1 MERMSPLIKLRPDSL
16 RPDSHGFSTLLFLC
30 FCTGLLS
37 LIGCH
42 GAGDAIPNINNAA
55 AFLDDNAVVR
65 GPGMVT
71 PRYGH
76 TATVLGDGTVLVA
89 GGTDER
95 HLTSLDT
102 AEIFDQGA
110 GVDFGDPIPDTIS
123 GDFIDTDVDGD
134 VMTLSQGGRI
144 FHTATR
150 LPDGNVL
157 ICGGTADALFA
168 EAYEVSEI
176 YDIGSREFGP
186 DALSID
192 PDLSTPRFRHSA
204 TLLPNGKVLIA
215 GGQESRNETIIDPN
229 FAPGQPG
236 FQVTI
241 NVFPSLKSMEIYDP
255 ASRSFSPALTVAG
268 QDAEFLSARG
278 RVGHSSG
285 ALGGLDNELG
295 TTDDIILH
303 AGGFQTLSTIFAPQF
318 KLPWQ
323 NDTDNSQN
331 FEYYDMTTGDNRLAA
346 GIVAA
351 GRVNA
356 PSMLNLGT
364 VRSSTL
370 EFDLSD
376 PPDGEIDPSV
386 GDIASVPGM
395 TNLLVIANGD
405 DDTPACPTSAG
416 ANDMVVAT
424 FTGFGPSDG
433 LTFTVFNDTF
443 GLLNNI
449 ENIVSDPMGC
459 TPFGRSEADL
469 VMVHTRRTYN
479 GQAITTGVG
488 FTAGGGF
495 DFPTA
500 IGCVETMVG
509 TCSNGLVGVTI
520 FDPFYNFVNAFEDPP
535 LPTWDPTSN
544 VNPITHPTGIFGTFI
559 NVDTSYA
566 DDVIDNFGLP
576 LPDPLIQLA
585 QAKCLHT
592 LSVIPGEDGLLKTVD
607 DRVVSIGGGVSYFPN
622 YGDEPATIS
631 CEVILLPGTNP
642 LPAP

>member
-1 MERMSPLIKLRPDSL
+1 MERMSLLNNLCQDRLKFQGSHPLLI
-16 RPDSHGFSTLLFLC
+16 LLL
-30 FCTGLLS
+30 GAVLLP

-42 GAGDAIPNINNAA
+42 GSGSAIPNINNAA
-55 AFLDDNAVVR
+55 AFLDDDAVVR

-76 TATVLGDGTVLVA
+76 TATVLGDGTVLIA

-134 VMTLSQGGRI
+134 IMTLTQGGRI
-144 FHTATR
+144 FHTATL

-157 ICGGTADALFA
+157 ICGGTGDALFA
-168 EAYEVSEI
+168 EAYEISEI

-186 DALSID
+186 DALSIE
-192 PDLSTPRFRHSA
+192 PDLATPRFRHSA

-255 ASRSFSPALTVAG
+255 ASRSFTPALTVAG
-268 QDAEFLSARG
+268 QDVEFLSARG
-278 RVGHSSG
+278 RVGHSSA

-331 FEYYDMTTGDNRLAA
+331 FEYYDVTTGDNRLAP
-346 GIVAA
+346 GIVAE
-351 GRVNA
+351 GRVNT
-356 PSMLNLGT
+356 PSLLNLGT
-364 VRSSTL
+364 VFSSTL
-370 EFDLSD
+370 EFDLD
-376 PPDGEIDPSV
+376 DDGEINPLA
-386 GDIASVPGM
+386 GDIVSVPGM
-395 TNLLVIANGD
+395 TNLMMIANGD
-405 DDTPACPTSAG
+405 NDDPACPTSAG
-416 ANDMVVAT
+416 ANDLVVAT

-433 LTFTVFNDTF
+433 LTFTVFTGTP
-443 GLLNNI
+443 GLTNNI
-449 ENIVSDPMGC
+449 ENILVDPMNC
-459 TPFGRSEADL
+459 APWGRSEADW
-469 VMVHTRRTYN
+469 VMVNTRRTYN
-479 GQAITTGVG
+479 GQTITSGVG
-488 FTAGGGF
+488 LSAGGGF
-495 DFPTA
+495 DFPTPG
-500 IGCVETMVG
+500 GCVETMTG
-509 TCSNGLVGVTI
+509 NCNNGLVGVTI
-520 FDPFYNFVNAFEDPP
+520 YDPFYNFQNDPP
-535 LPTWDPTSN
+535 WDPTPFA
-544 VNPITHPTGIFGTFI
+544 NPITHPTGLFGSFI
-559 NVDTSYA
+559 NVDTTYA
-566 DDVIDNFGLP
+566 DDTLDGYGAGL
-576 LPDPLIQLA
+576 DPMISLA
-585 QAKCLHT
+585 QPKCLHT
-592 LSVIPGEDGLLKTVD
+592 LSVIPGEDGLLNTVD

-631 CEVILLPGTNP
+631 CEVILLPGTN
-642 LPAP
+642 APVNP

>member
-1 MERMSPLIKLRPDSL
+1 MSPLKNLRPNPS
-16 RPDSHGFSTLLFLC
+16 GFSPLLFLC
-30 FCTGLLS
+30 FCAAVVS
-37 LIGCH
+37 LTGCH
-42 GAGDAIPNINNAA
+42 GSGDAIPNINNAA

-102 AEIFDQGA
+102 AEIFDQGG

-134 VMTLSQGGRI
+134 IMTLSQGGRI
-144 FHTATR
+144 FHTATL

-168 EAYEVSEI
+168 EAYETSEI

-186 DALSID
+186 DALAID
-192 PDLSTPRFRHSA
+192 PDLATPRFRHSA

-236 FQVTI
+236 FQITI

-255 ASRSFSPALTVAG
+255 ASRSFSPALTVTG
-268 QDAEFLSARG
+268 QEAEFLSARG

-331 FEYYDMTTGDNRLAA
+331 FEYYDVTTGDNRLAA
-346 GIVAA
+346 GIVAQ
-351 GRVNA
+351 GRVNTPA
-356 PSMLNLGT
+356 MLNLGV
-364 VRSSTL
+364 VRDSTL
-370 EFDLSD
+370 AFDLSD
-376 PPDGEIDPSV
+376 PPDGEIDPLA

-405 DDTPACPTSAG
+405 DDAPACPTAGG
-416 ANDMVVAT
+416 ANDLVVAT

-433 LTFTVFNDTF
+433 LTFTVFNDTP
-443 GLLNNI
+443 GLTNNI
-449 ENIVSDPMGC
+449 ENIVADPMNCG
-459 TPFGRSEADL
+459 PFARSEADL
-469 VMVHTRRTYN
+469 VMVNTRRTYN
-479 GQAITTGVG
+479 GQVITTGVG
-488 FTAGGGF
+488 VTAGGGF
-495 DFPTA
+495 DFPTPN
-500 IGCVETMVG
+500 GCQETMVG

-520 FDPFYNFVNAFEDPP
+520 YDPFFNFLNDPP
-535 LPTWDPTSN
+535 WDPTATI
-544 VNPITHPTGIFGTFI
+544 NPITHPTGIFGTFI
-559 NVDTSYA
+559 NVDTSYT
-566 DDVIDNFGLP
+566 DDVIDNFGVAV
-576 LPDPLIQLA
+576 DPLIQLA

-592 LSVIPGEDGLLKTVD
+592 LSVIPGEDGLLDTVD

-631 CEVILLPGTNP
+631 CEVILLPNTNEII
-642 LPAP
+642 AP

>member
-1 MERMSPLIKLRPDSL
+1 MERMSLLNNLCQDRLKFQGSHPLLI
-16 RPDSHGFSTLLFLC
+16 LLL
-30 FCTGLLS
+30 GAALLP

-42 GAGDAIPNINNAA
+42 GSGSAIPNINNAA
-55 AFLDDNAVVR
+55 AFLDDDAVVR

-76 TATVLGDGTVLVA
+76 TATVLGDGTVLIA

-134 VMTLSQGGRI
+134 IMTLSQGGRI
-144 FHTATR
+144 FHTATL

-157 ICGGTADALFA
+157 ICGGTGDALFA
-168 EAYEVSEI
+168 EAYEISEI

-186 DALSID
+186 DALSIE
-192 PDLSTPRFRHSA
+192 PDLATPRFRHSA

-331 FEYYDMTTGDNRLAA
+331 FEYYDVTTGDNRLAP
-346 GIVAA
+346 GIVAE
-351 GRVNA
+351 GRVNT
-356 PSMLNLGT
+356 PSLLNLGT
-364 VRSSTL
+364 VFSSTL
-370 EFDLSD
+370 EFDLD
-376 PPDGEIDPSV
+376 EDGEINPLA
-386 GDIASVPGM
+386 GDIVSVPGM
-395 TNLLVIANGD
+395 TNLLMVANGD
-405 DDTPACPTSAG
+405 NDDPACPTSAG
-416 ANDMVVAT
+416 ANDLVVAT

-433 LTFTVFNDTF
+433 LTFTVFTGTP
-443 GLLNNI
+443 GLTNNI
-449 ENIVSDPMGC
+449 ENILVDPMNC
-459 TPFGRSEADL
+459 APWGRSEADW
-469 VMVHTRRTYN
+469 VMVNTRRTYN
-479 GQAITTGVG
+479 GQTITSGVG
-488 FTAGGGF
+488 LSAGGGF
-495 DFPTA
+495 DFPTPG
-500 IGCVETMVG
+500 GCAETMTG
-509 TCSNGLVGVTI
+509 NCNNGLVGVTI
-520 FDPFYNFVNAFEDPP
+520 YDPFYNFQNDPP
-535 LPTWDPTSN
+535 WDPTPFA
-544 VNPITHPTGIFGTFI
+544 NPITHPTGLFGTFI
-559 NVDTSYA
+559 NVDTTYA
-566 DDVIDNFGLP
+566 DDTLDGYGAGL
-576 LPDPLIQLA
+576 DPMISLA
-585 QAKCLHT
+585 QPKCLHT
-592 LSVIPGEDGLLKTVD
+592 LSVIPGEDGLLNTVD

-631 CEVILLPGTNP
+631 CEVILLPGTN
-642 LPAP
+642 APVNP

>member
-1 MERMSPLIKLRPDSL
+1 MERMSLLNNLCQDRLKFQGSHPLLI
-16 RPDSHGFSTLLFLC
+16 LLL
-30 FCTGLLS
+30 GAVLLP

-42 GAGDAIPNINNAA
+42 GSGSAIPNINNAA
-55 AFLDDNAVVR
+55 AFLDDDAVVR

-76 TATVLGDGTVLVA
+76 TATVLGDGTVLIA

-134 VMTLSQGGRI
+134 IMTLTQGGRI
-144 FHTATR
+144 FHTATL

-157 ICGGTADALFA
+157 ICGGTGDALFA
-168 EAYEVSEI
+168 EAYEISEI

-186 DALSID
+186 DALSIE
-192 PDLSTPRFRHSA
+192 PDLATPRFRHSA

-255 ASRSFSPALTVAG
+255 ASRSFTPALTVAG
-268 QDAEFLSARG
+268 QDVEFLSARG
-278 RVGHSSG
+278 RVGHSSV

-331 FEYYDMTTGDNRLAA
+331 FEYYDVTTGDNRLAP
-346 GIVAA
+346 GIVAE
-351 GRVNA
+351 GRVNT
-356 PSMLNLGT
+356 PSLLNLGT
-364 VRSSTL
+364 VFSSTL
-370 EFDLSD
+370 EFDLD
-376 PPDGEIDPSV
+376 DDGEINPLA
-386 GDIASVPGM
+386 GDIVSVPGM
-395 TNLLVIANGD
+395 TNLMMIANGD
-405 DDTPACPTSAG
+405 NDDPACPTSAG
-416 ANDMVVAT
+416 ANDLVVAT

-433 LTFTVFNDTF
+433 LTFTVFTGTP
-443 GLLNNI
+443 GLTNNI
-449 ENIVSDPMGC
+449 ENILVDPMNC
-459 TPFGRSEADL
+459 APWGRSEADW
-469 VMVHTRRTYN
+469 VMVNTRRTYN
-479 GQAITTGVG
+479 GQTITSGVG
-488 FTAGGGF
+488 LSAGGGF
-495 DFPTA
+495 DFPPPA
-500 IGCVETMVG
+500 GGCVETMTG
-509 TCSNGLVGVTI
+509 NCNNGLVGVTI
-520 FDPFYNFVNAFEDPP
+520 YDPFYNFQNDPP
-535 LPTWDPTSN
+535 WDPTPFA
-544 VNPITHPTGIFGTFI
+544 NPITHPTGLFGSFI
-559 NVDTSYA
+559 NVDTTYA
-566 DDVIDNFGLP
+566 DDTLDGYGAGL
-576 LPDPLIQLA
+576 DPMISLA
-585 QAKCLHT
+585 QPKCLHT
-592 LSVIPGEDGLLKTVD
+592 LSVIPGEDGLLNTVD

-631 CEVILLPGTNP
+631 CEVILLPGTN
-642 LPAP
+642 APVNP